1 MKNKDKCLTQEE
13 ISDLKQ
19 AFELFVNESTG
30 KIDFKEIH
38 EAMKCL
44 NIQTKSPAVYELIQ
58 NLDTEDNSIKGGV
71 DFEQFIDAI
80 NDKLTK
86 HETSG
91 MKRMF
96 DLFKDNEQSNTI
108 SIDAIKSIFQDIGD
122 TMSEQDVEEMLKKI
136 TSNSNEIT
144 FDEFVEIMTRSTFN

>member
-1 MKNKDKCLTQEE
+1 M
-13 ISDLKQ
+13 
-19 AFELFVNESTG
+19 NESTG

-58 NLDTEDNSIKGGV
+58 NLDTEDNSVKGGV
-71 DFEQFIDAI
+71 DFDQFIDAI

-96 DLFKDNEQSNTI
+96 NLFKDNEQSNTI

-136 TSNSNEIT
+136 TNNSNEIT
-144 FDEFVEIMTRSTFN
+144 FDEFVEIMTKSSFN